1 LTEKEKMLDGVA
13 YDPMD
18 PLSLPPRFSGVSGG
32 YRALRRNEP
41 MRGISFV
48 LMLMA
53 LIATGCGD
61 DGDDEKKTPY
71 GSAEEVWAYRARI
84 DAVIDEVNAVQ
95 NEVERT
101 AVGSA
106 GRATGENLAAA
117 YSRLKPR
124 MLAVLEELEEIDP
137 PAALAE
143 LHGDIR
149 ELILLRLAA
158 YDQVIEGW
166 EVERENSFAEAEP
179 LYDEAED
186 KLEEASLLAAGINEE
201 LEQVDVAL
209 AEVGGYGPVA

>member
-1 LTEKEKMLDGVA
+1 
-13 YDPMD
+13 
-18 PLSLPPRFSGVSGG
+18 
-32 YRALRRNEP
+32 
-41 MRGISFV
+41 MRGVLFV
-48 LMLMA
+48 PM
-53 LIATGCGD
+53 LIALVVVGCGD
-61 DGDDEKKTPY
+61 DGDDGKRTPY
-71 GSAEEVWAYRARI
+71 GSAEEVWDYRRQI
-84 DAVIDEVNAVQ
+84 DAIVD
-95 NEVERT
+95 EVERT

-124 MLAVLEELEEIDP
+124 MLAVLEEVEEIEP
-137 PAALAE
+137 PKALVD

-149 ELILLRLAA
+149 ELILLRLGA

-166 EVERENSFAEAEP
+166 RVEQENSFVEAEP

-186 KLEEASLLAAGINEE
+186 KLEEASLLAVAINGE